1 MKKPN
6 NAKKSPAKKL
16 DKKDS
21 GELRKPAKLKPL
33 KEKEKKSWKNNLD
46 DEDEDDFAM
55 DDDVKFGSSF
65 GEDEEEEDM
74 GFYDDDQY

>member
-6 NAKKSPAKKL
+6 NSKKNPVKKT
-16 DKKDS
+16 DKAKDS

-46 DEDEDDFAM
+46 DEDDFDMDEEVEFENDFESEDDEDGEFF
-55 DDDVKFGSSF
+55 DDESF
-65 GEDEEEEDM
+65 
-74 GFYDDDQY
+74 